1 MSFLTILLTL
11 MVLPVELKNKSIII
25 ELDYSLRRNKLE
37 LAYKYFG
44 DNNYGKNYFSNPP
57 ERY

>member
-1 MSFLTILLTL
+1 MGGWKMLSQTNRLLNFSGL
-11 MVLPVELKNKSIII
+11 NNEN
-25 ELDYSLRRNKLE
+25 LE

-44 DNNYGKNYFSNPP
+44 GNNYGKNYFSNPS

>member
-1 MSFLTILLTL
+1 

-44 DNNYGKNYFSNPP
+44 GNNYGKNYFSNTP